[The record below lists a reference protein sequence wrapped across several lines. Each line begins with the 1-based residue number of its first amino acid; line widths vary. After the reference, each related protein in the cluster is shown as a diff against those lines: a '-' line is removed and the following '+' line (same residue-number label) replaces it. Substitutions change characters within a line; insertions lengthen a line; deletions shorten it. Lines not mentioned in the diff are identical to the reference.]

1 VVLLPDVPSKKIP
14 DLTHYRTVTGEG
26 WITMAP
32 AQWVR
37 AMIPELSEAESRWAE
52 QQAYE
57 SFCKLYVAMTRAK
70 RGLYVFLD
78 TPAASA
84 DEGKASLSNWL
95 MTSLGL
101 DGAENTVSESGDP
114 GWAEGLGEILS
125 SPETNPGGLGNAVRK
140 RSRRTPSGQKAKH
153 ATSGSAQG
161 RRFGTAVHSAFE
173 TIGWLDEGSAPDFP
187 PELRKTMEEVLS
199 KPEIRNLFLRKG
211 ESIDFF
217 REQRIE
223 AMLDGEWLSGVIDRL
238 HVHRAADGSV
248 TRVEILDF
256 KTDRVDSLEE
266 LSERYAGQM
275 DAYRRAMEA
284 IHPQAEVKCIL
295 ISTALNQPIP
305 LP

>member
-1 VVLLPDVPSKKIP
+1 
-14 DLTHYRTVTGEG
+14 
-26 WITMAP
+26 
-32 AQWVR
+32 
-37 AMIPELSEAESRWAE
+37 
-52 QQAYE
+52 
-57 SFCKLYVAMTRAK
+57 
-70 RGLYVFLD
+70 
-78 TPAASA
+78 
-84 DEGKASLSNWL
+84 
-95 MTSLGL
+95 
-101 DGAENTVSESGDP
+101 
-114 GWAEGLGEILS
+114 
-125 SPETNPGGLGNAVRK
+125 
-140 RSRRTPSGQKAKH
+140 
-153 ATSGSAQG
+153 
-161 RRFGTAVHSAFE
+161 
-173 TIGWLDEGSAPDFP
+173 
-187 PELRKTMEEVLS
+187 MEEVLS